1 MNNPT
6 LDSIPRLRRN
16 FTLKREP
23 YGSFIAGMQETG
35 YHKWGFVIYRT
46 SYDDDDAF
54 QRYIALLQQEIEEGL
69 DEAGR
74 KELLLQ
80 YHNFIIMDDKN
91 LLDGA
96 TKVQVRKHF
105 VAWVAEQKAAGVI
118 PELALIEKTKIPRF
132 NHCIV
137 VDKACMHSL
146 ISHESWAPG
155 GETPLAPRVACVVLD
170 SNWKSPGTGPA
181 VHPPIENCKKFYVGW
196 MYFNAQ
202 IILDIYNDNSWR
214 NYEGEDIQFYTRP
227 PMLMGGQSDDEVPN
241 VN

>member
-1 MNNPT
+1 M
-6 LDSIPRLRRN
+6 LDSIPQLRRN

-35 YHKWGFVIYRT
+35 YHEWGFIIYRT
-46 SYDDDDAF
+46 TYDDDDAF
-54 QRYIALLQQEIEEGL
+54 QRYIALLQQWTEQSL
-69 DEAGR
+69 DRTGR

-105 VAWVAEQKAAGVI
+105 VAWIAEQKAAGVI

-132 NHCIV
+132 NHCLV

-146 ISHESWAPG
+146 ISHKLWTPG
-155 GETPLAPRVACVVLD
+155 GEMPLAPKVACVIPD
-170 SNWKSPGTGPA
+170 SNWKPPGKGPA
-181 VHPPIENCKKFYVGW
+181 VYPPVENCKQFYVGW

-202 IILDIYNDNSWR
+202 VILGVYNDNSGPD
-214 NYEGEDIQFYTRP
+214 YEDEGIQSYIRP
-227 PMLMGGQSDDEVPN
+227 PMLMGGQPGAEVLN